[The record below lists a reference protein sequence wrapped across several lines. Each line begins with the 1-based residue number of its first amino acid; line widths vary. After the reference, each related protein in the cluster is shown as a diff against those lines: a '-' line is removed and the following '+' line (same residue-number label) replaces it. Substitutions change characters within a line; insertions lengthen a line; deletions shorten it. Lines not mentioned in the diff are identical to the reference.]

1 MNKEKKEL
9 AVIAA
14 GVIILLIVFIGN
26 MKGKSARKTG
36 GTGKTSGRA
45 DSVRPGGNAPAKPAY
60 FNEKDLQAQTERAR
74 TPWGRDPFVAELD
87 RAANISEL
95 RLQGISYGTDRAGF
109 AFINDEI
116 VKKGGKIG
124 DYEVSEVLKDRVLVK
139 KGAQSFYLTFAE
151 E

>member
-1 MNKEKKEL
+1 MNKEKKQL

-14 GVIILLIVFIGN
+14 GVIILLVVVISN
-26 MKGKSARKTG
+26 MKATKTRKPGIVDRAASRVKVVNSAD
-36 GTGKTSGRA
+36 A
-45 DSVRPGGNAPAKPAY
+45 LVKPADI
-60 FNEKDLQAQTERAR
+60 NVKDLQAQTERAR
-74 TPWGRDPFVAELD
+74 APWGRDPFAAELD

-95 RLQGISYGTDRAGF
+95 KLQGISYGNDGAGF

-124 DYEVSEVLKDRVLVK
+124 DYEVAEVLKDRVLVK
-139 KGAQSFYLTFAE
+139 KGNQSFYLTFME

>member
-14 GVIILLIVFIGN
+14 GVIILLAVFMGN
-26 MKGKSARKTG
+26 MKGKSARKNRAANKPA
-36 GTGKTSGRA
+36 GKA
-45 DSVRPGGNAPAKPAY
+45 DSVKPAPAEAKPAAL
-60 FNEKDLQAQTERAR
+60 NEKDLQAQTERAR
-74 TPWGRDPFVAELD
+74 APWSRDPFTAELD

-95 RLQGISYGTDRAGF
+95 KLQGISYGKDGGGF

-139 KGAQSFYLTFAE
+139 KGNQSFYLTFTE